1 MVLDSIPLEF
11 LRDRY
16 AKLILKST
24 VTPKSALQISEET
37 EIPIGT
43 VYRRLEFLKT
53 KGFLKVRGYIENG
66 NKIMTY
72 HNKSRRYNVSNPRIS
87 LLLDIINKNP
97 GICYRDIQ
105 KLSGYAL
112 GTLSNSLMNLEKDS
126 KIIVKRSKRRSYYF
140 PLHVPSDEYI
150 TIINLR
156 KETAKRIILYML
168 ENKKNTFSEI
178 RKHTSKAPSTVSTT
192 LTQLIENNIINRV
205 AGLEP
210 YFELNDSDVVQ
221 NALMRI
227 NPSTLDNLKDRMADT
242 FSYF

>member
-1 MVLDSIPLEF
+1 MDSIHLEF

-24 VTPKSALQISEET
+24 ITPKSALQISEET